1 MGINVSWDDA
11 ERKIIYFHFAGQWEW
26 DELYTASDQATAML
40 DSADHTVDFIMDIRE
55 ASQNPKDL
63 MSHAERIASGSHPRR
78 GIMVV
83 VGANKLLR
91 TVGSGLRKLF
101 PVATRSVVFA
111 NDLEEAYEIIAD
123 KQMSRP

>member
-1 MGINVSWDDA
+1 MGINVTWDDA
-11 ERKIIYFHFAGQWEW
+11 ERKIIYFNFDGPWQW
-26 DELYTASDQATAML
+26 DELYAASDQATAML
-40 DSADHTVDFIMDIRE
+40 DSVGHMVDFIMDIRE

-111 NDLEEAYEIIAD
+111 SDLEEAYEVITD
-123 KQMSRP
+123 RQMLRP